1 MGHDIKYVPP
11 NIQREFFEPKMTSFV
26 QPLDAGII
34 QCFKVHYHK
43 VFCIQ
48 ALKMDN
54 AGEED
59 IYKINLL
66 EVMMLAKAA
75 WAEVTADTIQNC
87 WRKAFQLTQ

>member
-1 MGHDIKYVPP
+1 
-11 NIQREFFEPKMTSFV
+11 
-26 QPLDAGII
+26 
-34 QCFKVHYHK
+34 
-43 VFCIQ
+43 
-48 ALKMDN
+48 MDN

-75 WAEVTADTIQNC
+75 WAEVTADMIQNC